1 MQLMEVACTS
11 YPDWVIAIGERKAV
25 RIMDAGDA
33 SSYELAAQWL
43 KQAALAYDAAGRFEE
58 WTVLIESLIARYRR
72 KYKLRPLLEALRNG
86 A

>member
-1 MQLMEVACTS
+1 M
-11 YPDWVIAIGERKAV
+11 
-25 RIMDAGDA
+25 AG
-33 SSYELAAQWL
+33 AAAPLSDSQPKRL
-43 KQAALAYDAAGRFEE
+43 KQAALAYDAAVRFEE